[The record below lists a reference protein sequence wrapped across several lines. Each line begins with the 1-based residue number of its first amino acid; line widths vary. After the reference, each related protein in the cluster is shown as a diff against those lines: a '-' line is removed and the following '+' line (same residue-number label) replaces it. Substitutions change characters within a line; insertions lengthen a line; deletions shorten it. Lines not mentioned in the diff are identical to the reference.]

1 MRDKIALKI
10 LAISVAVLMVLSCLT
25 PCIAVDDLKDNALN
39 RSDETLLRKAF
50 MEKSFA
56 AMMPFCADANAAIHV
71 HRMSFDHPRIN
82 EEKVFH
88 PFSDS
93 DVSLPPNIIYVPD
106 DCAKIQWVVDKCK
119 YKYKEGEN
127 IVIA

>member
-1 MRDKIALKI
+1 MRGKDILKI
-10 LAISVAVLMVLSCLT
+10 LAISVAVVMVLSCMT

-39 RSDETLLRKAF
+39 CSDEPLLRKAF
-50 MEKSFA
+50 TEKSFA
-56 AMMPFCADANAAIHV
+56 AMMPFYADANAAIHT
-71 HRMSFDHPRIN
+71 HQMPFDHPQIN
-82 EEKVFH
+82 EEEVFH